1 MDQAKKK
8 QAEPRV
14 LRGSLIVLKRRCG
27 KPNCRCAG
35 GEPHQT
41 PALSYSVRG
50 VTRMVSLRPEH
61 VAVVKAALG
70 RYRRELARL
79 EHDALAGIAALRRT
93 MATKEPATGRAD
105 Q

>member
-1 MDQAKKK
+1 MDQAKKR
-8 QAEPRV
+8 QVELRV

-27 KPNCRCAG
+27 KPNCKCAG

-41 PALSYSVRG
+41 PVLSYSDRG
-50 VTRMVSLRPEH
+50 VTRMVCLRPEQ

-79 EHDALAGIAALRRT
+79 ETEALAGIAALRR
-93 MATKEPATGRAD
+93 AVASDKSR
-105 Q
+105 